1 MMDPIADRGGRIAEL
16 EPNKR
21 GRPPKGKAG

>member
-1 MMDPIADRGGRIAEL
+1 MMYPIAYRGGRIAKL

-21 GRPPKGKAG
+21 GRPPKEKAG